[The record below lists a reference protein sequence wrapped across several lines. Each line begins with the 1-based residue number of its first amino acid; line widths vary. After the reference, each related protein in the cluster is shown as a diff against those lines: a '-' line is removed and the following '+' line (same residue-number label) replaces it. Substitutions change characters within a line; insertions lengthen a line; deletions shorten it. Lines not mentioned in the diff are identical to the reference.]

1 MPVVESRVASMK
13 RAMRPITPTAV
24 VVASPRRD
32 SKSRLGIDYA
42 FASGGVEAVVMVEA
56 VDREV
61 LMVGGRVEVETMA
74 QEAVAAP
81 LRCG

>member
-1 MPVVESRVASMK
+1 M
-13 RAMRPITPTAV
+13 AMRMLVFSTV
-24 VVASPRRD
+24 
-32 SKSRLGIDYA
+32 
-42 FASGGVEAVVMVEA
+42 AVVMVEA